1 MDKTQNFFEKV
12 RDRLKQYRFNRETQS
27 VERDE
32 FSGRRHVDRRRYL
45 SNKRKKRAYKMR
57 GAAVVASAFFVL
69 VGAGVV
75 DAQTKGL
82 DMLNLGGT
90 GTPVV
95 TETASN
101 SSDSGKTA
109 TTPVNNAI
117 GTAPAVISQTTGAV
131 AAAITE
137 TITATDEPVP
147 VAAAV
152 TDDSEAVNPAETA
165 TVVET
170 PAVVTPAAS
179 TPSAATISVAEVAS
193 DRTMMSEP
201 AAVETPAAEP
211 TPATVA
217 PVETPAA
224 VDTPV
229 TPVVEAPA
237 EAAPDVSTPA
247 VDPSVDQTPVVEIP
261 AADPPVVDTP
271 VVESPVEETTPVETP
286 QAQFVLP
293 ASGRIG
299 EIFRD
304 YDSGYYSNHNNGAA
318 VDILNSAGTPVHAA
332 ASGTVTLAGWYGGY
346 GNCVVID
353 HGNGYSTLYGHFN
366 SLNVSVGQSVSQGD
380 VIGQMGSTGSSTANH
395 VHFEIMINGVAQPI
409 GNFFSISTGDYV

>member
-1 MDKTQNFFEKV
+1 MDKNQNFFEKV
-12 RDRLKQYRFNRETQS
+12 RDRLKQYRFNRETQR

-32 FSGRRHVDRRRYL
+32 LNGRRHVDHRRYL
-45 SNKRKKRAYKMR
+45 RNKRKKRAYRLR

-82 DMLNLGGT
+82 DVLNLGVT

-101 SSDSGKTA
+101 NSDSGKTA

-131 AAAITE
+131 AAAITD
-137 TITATDEPVP
+137 TITASDEPVMVATAVTDEP
-147 VAAAV
+147 A
-152 TDDSEAVNPAETA
+152 DVNPAEVEATA
-165 TVVET
+165 ET
-170 PAVVTPAAS
+170 PTAPTPAAE
-179 TPSAATISVAEVAS
+179 PSAATIAVAEVAA

-201 AAVETPAAEP
+201 AAAP
-211 TPATVA
+211 TPATDATTETPAV
-217 PVETPAA
+217 VETPVAPAVEAPAA
-224 VDTPV
+224 EVPVVATPADDPPAQETPV
-229 TPVVEAPA
+229 VETPIADAPVVETPVVEAP
-237 EAAPDVSTPA
+237 
-247 VDPSVDQTPVVEIP
+247 
-261 AADPPVVDTP
+261 
-271 VVESPVEETTPVETP
+271 VEETTPTVTP

-293 ASGRIG
+293 ASGRVG

-318 VDILNSAGTPVHAA
+318 VDILNSAGTPVYAA

-353 HGNGYSTLYGHFN
+353 HGNGYSTLYGHFS
-366 SLNVSVGQSVSQGD
+366 SLNVSVGQTVSQGD
-380 VIGQMGSTGSSTANH
+380 VLGGMGSTGSSTANH

-409 GNFFSISTGDYV
+409 GSFFGISTGDYV